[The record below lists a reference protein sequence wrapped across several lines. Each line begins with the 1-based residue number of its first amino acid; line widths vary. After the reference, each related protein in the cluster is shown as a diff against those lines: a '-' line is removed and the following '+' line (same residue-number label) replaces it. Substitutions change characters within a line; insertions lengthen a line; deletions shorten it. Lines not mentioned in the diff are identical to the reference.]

1 MRKDMGSK
9 KTCKERG
16 EWAELCFMARAA
28 DRGLNVSRP
37 HGDSASYD
45 VGVEQ
50 NGRFLRIQVKST
62 TFCRKGSYTSN
73 ITGPKHERYPR
84 GKVDFFA
91 VYLVPVDV
99 WYIIPF
105 DVVEGN
111 LSLNLTPRKGHKFAQ
126 YMEGWN
132 LLRGAGKKARKKMA
146 VRDGLRGRAID
157 VKRRQD
163 GPPFPPDDSDS
174 RDAHPRYRAEIGWGK
189 MRAVTENIANN

>member
-1 MRKDMGSK
+1 MENRRGSI

-16 EWAELCFMARAA
+16 EWAELCFVARASE
-28 DRGLNVSRP
+28 RGLNVSKP

-62 TFCRKGSYTSN
+62 TSRRTGSYTCN
-73 ITGPKHERYPR
+73 IVGPKHERYR
-84 GKVDFFA
+84 WGKVDFFA

-105 DVVEGN
+105 DVVEDN
-111 LSLNLTPRKGHKFAQ
+111 SSLNLTPRKGHKFSR

-132 LLRGAGKKARKKMA
+132 LLRGRERRKAQAR
-146 VRDGLRGRAID
+146 
-157 VKRRQD
+157 
-163 GPPFPPDDSDS
+163 
-174 RDAHPRYRAEIGWGK
+174 
-189 MRAVTENIANN
+189 

>member
-1 MRKDMGSK
+1 
-9 KTCKERG
+9 
-16 EWAELCFMARAA
+16 MARAA
-28 DRGLNVSRP
+28 DRGLNFSHP

-62 TFCRKGSYTSN
+62 TFCRKGSFTAN
-73 ITGPKHERYPR
+73 IAGPKHERYGR
-84 GKVDFFA
+84 GKLDFFA

-132 LLRGAGKKARKKMA
+132 LLRGREEEGQNPRSNSEKARKEW
-146 VRDGLRGRAID
+146 GT
-157 VKRRQD
+157 
-163 GPPFPPDDSDS
+163 S
-174 RDAHPRYRAEIGWGK
+174 RNAFCSELS
-189 MRAVTENIANN
+189 

>member
-1 MRKDMGSK
+1 VRKDMGSK

-73 ITGPKHERYPR
+73 ITGPKHERYVR

-132 LLRGAGKKARKKMA
+132 LLRGAEKRARVFKVKIPTLISQKAR
-146 VRDGLRGRAID
+146 
-157 VKRRQD
+157 
-163 GPPFPPDDSDS
+163 
-174 RDAHPRYRAEIGWGK
+174 
-189 MRAVTENIANN
+189 N

>member
-1 MRKDMGSK
+1 MCAAHGGRVFYLGVHFRCEGVGVRKDMGSK
-9 KTCKERG
+9 RTCKERG

-50 NGRFLRIQVKST
+50 NGRSLRIQVKST
-62 TFCRKGSYTSN
+62 TFCRKGSFTAN
-73 ITGPKHERYPR
+73 ITGPKHERYVR
-84 GKVDFFA
+84 GKLDFFA

-132 LLRGAGKKARKKMA
+132 LLRGAEKRARKKAVGQGVLMA
-146 VRDGLRGRAID
+146 
-157 VKRRQD
+157 
-163 GPPFPPDDSDS
+163 
-174 RDAHPRYRAEIGWGK
+174 
-189 MRAVTENIANN
+189 ENG